1 MLYAFSC
8 ECGHEQDEFIPM
20 AERNTACVEC
30 SACGKQMRRV
40 VTLPNAAGPST
51 FIPPWMQDNNISGN
65 ARHRE
70 WLKTKKAK
78 DMDLVK
84 QARGD
89 ED

>member
-1 MLYAFSC
+1 MLYTYSC
-8 ECGHEQDEFIPM
+8 TCGHEQDEFVPM
-20 AERNTACVEC
+20 ERRNTAYV
-30 SACGKQMRRV
+30 ACEACKRQMRRV

-65 ARHRE
+65 SRHRE
-70 WLKTKKAK
+70 WLKTKAAR

-84 QARGD
+84 QERGD